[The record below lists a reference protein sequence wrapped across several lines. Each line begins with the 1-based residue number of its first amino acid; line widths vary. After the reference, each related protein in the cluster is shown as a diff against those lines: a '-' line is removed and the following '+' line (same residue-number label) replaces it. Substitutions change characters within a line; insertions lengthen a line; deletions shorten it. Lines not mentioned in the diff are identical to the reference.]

1 MISRSIAIQPS
12 NSLPPS
18 QRRIEM
24 DTTFQLVMGLMI
36 LSTIGLLIHTCIPKG
51 WQRLSSFKP
60 PPKTPCFRCRYFSN
74 NSYLKCA
81 LHPVTALTEQAV
93 NCRDYYPNSKEQKVE

>member
-1 MISRSIAIQPS
+1 MAAKSIIIQPS

-18 QRRIEM
+18 QRSIEM
-24 DTTFQLVMGLMI
+24 DTTFQLVISLMI
-36 LSTIGLLIHTCIPKG
+36 LSTIGLLIHTCIPKS
-51 WQRLSSFKP
+51 WQRFSSFKL

-81 LHPVTALTEQAV
+81 IHPVTTLTEQAV
-93 NCRDYYPNSKEQKVE
+93 DCRDYCPNSREQKVE